1 MCKPGMLWIEK
12 FGFKM
17 FSKMFF
23 KQLQKNCRVKKHN
36 VGFLDVREF
45 CMFLSMALKLGGKGG
60 GYRFPR
66 MTCFPLNSMV
76 MVKYKTFNQKH
87 YIVFVKIVKM

>member
-36 VGFLDVREF
+36 VGFLDVLEL
-45 CMFLSMALKLGGKGG
+45 CMFLSMALKLVGKGG
-60 GYRFPR
+60 GGTDFPE
-66 MTCFPLNSMV
+66 
-76 MVKYKTFNQKH
+76 
-87 YIVFVKIVKM
+87 